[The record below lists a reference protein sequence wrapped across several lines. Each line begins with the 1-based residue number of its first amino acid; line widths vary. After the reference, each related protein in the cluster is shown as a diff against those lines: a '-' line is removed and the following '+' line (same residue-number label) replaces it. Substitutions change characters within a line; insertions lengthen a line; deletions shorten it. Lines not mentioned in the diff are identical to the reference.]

1 MKQHILF
8 VLPLAIALC
17 LSGCA
22 GRPDLPTGPP
32 TSATEDTPQAA
43 ESDKS
48 TKMTTEE
55 TTMPEIDTTEPMLF
69 LTIDG
74 TAVDIIFFGSNSWSY
89 TRLGHIEVAENR
101 KQIHQKHRKQIK
113 TDSWK
118 HQKVRI
124 HLTNQD

>member
-43 ESDKS
+43 RWLTLGQSVI
-48 TKMTTEE
+48 TT
-55 TTMPEIDTTEPMLF
+55 
-69 LTIDG
+69 G
-74 TAVDIIFFGSNSWSY
+74 
-89 TRLGHIEVAENR
+89 
-101 KQIHQKHRKQIK
+101 
-113 TDSWK
+113 
-118 HQKVRI
+118 
-124 HLTNQD
+124 